1 MNSKS
6 KHSVHPSGKKA
17 YQSPKLHV
25 LGHVKKLTLKIGS
38 DTDGFGNTFT
48 G

>member
-6 KHSVHPSGKKA
+6 NYTLPSSGKKA

-25 LGHVKKLTLKIGS
+25 LGNVRKLTLKIGS
-38 DTDGFGNTFT
+38 NTDGFGATFS